1 MRMRVFSP
9 PACSPSSARWHS
21 RRRPA
26 PRASTACSATVMTGA
41 AEVPGPGDADGIGAA
56 VITIDTDADR
66 ICWLLAVKRI
76 QLPAAAAHI
85 HVGPTTVA
93 GPVVVG
99 LTAPNAFGI
108 SFGCTNNANAD
119 AIAADPAAYYV
130 NVHTADF
137 PAPARFAAS
146 SAESSRSGARVGRA
160 PLQARFTRSRT
171 VGCRPSRR
179 RRGRSRSRRARCRGH
194 RPARTGHRRRRA

>member
-1 MRMRVFSP
+1 MRMRVFL
-9 PACSPSSARWHS
+9 AVGVLAVIGTL
-21 RRRPA
+21 A
-26 PRASTACSATVMTGA
+26 FATAAGATDVDRVAATVMTGA
-41 AEVPGPGDADGIGAA
+41 AEVPGPGDPDGIGAA

-85 HVGPTTVA
+85 HVGATTVA

-108 SFGCTNNANAD
+108 SFGCTTNANAD
-119 AIAADPAAYYV
+119 AIAANPAAYYV

-137 PAPARFAAS
+137 PA
-146 SAESSRSGARVGRA
+146 GAI
-160 PLQARFTRSRT
+160 
-171 VGCRPSRR
+171 
-179 RRGRSRSRRARCRGH
+179 RGQLG
-194 RPARTGHRRRRA
+194 